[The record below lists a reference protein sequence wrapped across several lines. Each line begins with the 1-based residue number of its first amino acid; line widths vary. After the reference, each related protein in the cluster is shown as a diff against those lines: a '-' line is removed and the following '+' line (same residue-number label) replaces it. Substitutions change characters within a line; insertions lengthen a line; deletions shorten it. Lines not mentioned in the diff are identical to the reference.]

1 MSRSL
6 NQHIGICTDSSA
18 NTPPEIVERF
28 GIEVVP
34 LTVSIDGHDHLEGVD
49 LDVDD
54 FYSRFQHGKR
64 PDVQT
69 SEPSSGQ
76 FAAAYDELA
85 ARGCT
90 SIVSVH
96 LATSISAT
104 VNQARLAAR
113 SVHVPVRVVDTGI
126 GGVGVGCCVWAAAEA
141 ASTGAS
147 VDEIAALVESSAPR
161 VGTVF
166 VVGGL
171 DLVRAGG
178 GVPGG
183 AVPGDG
189 IPVLTLREGTVQLVQ
204 RVHTMHDAVAAMAAY
219 AAGWGARLRVGVG
232 LGDESAAPL
241 ADALAGALAIDPSV
255 AEVVRYRIGPSV
267 GARTGPGT
275 VGCFMSPT

>member
-1 MSRSL
+1 MSRAL

-18 NTPPEIVERF
+18 NTPPEIIERY

-34 LTVSIDGHDHLEGVD
+34 LTVSIDGHEHLEGLD

-54 FYSRFQHGKR
+54 FYSRYRGGRR
-64 PDVQT
+64 PEVQT

-96 LATSISAT
+96 LSTSISAT

-113 SVHVPVRVVDTGI
+113 SVHVPVRVIDTGI
-126 GGVGVGCCVWAAAEA
+126 GGVGVGSCVWSAAEA
-141 ASTGAS
+141 ASCGAGL
-147 VDEIAALVESSAPR
+147 DEITTLVEASAPR

-166 VVGGL
+166 VVAGPE
-171 DLVRAGG
+171 LVRAPDG
-178 GVPGG
+178 P
-183 AVPGDG
+183 AAGDG
-189 IPVLTLREGTVQLVQ
+189 VPVLTMREGSVQLVQ
-204 RVHTMHDAVAAMAAY
+204 RVHTLNDAVASMSAY
-219 AAGWGARLRVGVG
+219 AAGWGARLRIGVG
-232 LGDESAAPL
+232 LGDHEGAPL
-241 ADALAGALAIDPSV
+241 ADALAGALAVDPAV

-267 GARTGPGT
+267 GSRTGPGT

>member
-18 NTPPEIVERF
+18 NTPPEIIERF
-28 GIEVVP
+28 GVEVVP
-34 LTVSIDGHDHLEGVD
+34 LTVSIDGHDHLEGID

-54 FYSRFQHGKR
+54 FYSRFHHGQR
-64 PDVQT
+64 PEVQT

-90 SIVSVH
+90 SIISVH

-113 SVHVPVRVVDTGI
+113 SVHVPVRVIDTGI
-126 GGVGVGCCVWAAAEA
+126 GGVGVGCCVWAAADAA
-141 ASTGAS
+141 ASGAS
-147 VDEIAALVESSAPR
+147 VDEIAALVEASAPR

-171 DLVRAGG
+171 DLVRASGSASG
-178 GVPGG
+178 TV
-183 AVPGDG
+183 AGDG
-189 IPVLTLREGTVQLVQ
+189 IPVLTMREGTVQLVQ
-204 RVHTMHDAVAAMAAY
+204 RVHTMQDAVLAMSAY

-232 LGDESAAPL
+232 LGDESGAPL
-241 ADALAGALAIDPSV
+241 ADALAGALAVDPGV